1 MRLEALWYEVSP
13 YVYFVVGLASASFSN
28 SDFGLVSSALLLAA
42 SFTIVRRRRIYRSPD
57 RVESR
62 KYSRPCS

>member
-1 MRLEALWYEVSP
+1 MSLGALWYEVSP

-42 SFTIVRRRRIYRSPD
+42 TFTIVRLRRIHRSPSN
-57 RVESR
+57 VEVR
-62 KYSRPCS
+62 KYSRPRS

>member
-1 MRLEALWYEVSP
+1 MSVGALWYEVSP

-28 SDFGLVSSALLLAA
+28 SDFGLVSSALLLTA